1 MEELKRLEKKKL
13 EIEEE
18 MKELQNVLIRE
29 NVTMHTP
36 LVTEDGFPRSD
47 IDIPTIRPTRH
58 KIITLRNDYNK
69 IEDEIKKALENVLS
83 AQTTK
88 NDVSSSVAKAQ
99 WKESGAQD
107 QGVDTDAS
115 FVSGKQAKVL
125 QRASILG
132 RPKPFC
138 VVDSVAV
145 GSPAQEAGLCVGD
158 EIIRI
163 QTCTSLS
170 SLPALVQANLGKSL
184 SVLLIRGYDA
194 DDSPR
199 IYRLSLQPHTWQ
211 GPGVLGCH
219 LR

>member
-1 MEELKRLEKKKL
+1 MEQFKLLEKRKL

-18 MKELQNVLIRE
+18 LKELQSVLVRE
-29 NVTMHTP
+29 NATMNTP
-36 LVTEDGFPRSD
+36 LITQDGFPRSD
-47 IDIPTIRPTRH
+47 IDISTIRPARH
-58 KIITLRNDYNK
+58 KIILLRNDYNK
-69 IEDEIKKALENVLS
+69 IEEEIKQVLESVLS
-83 AQTTK
+83 AEA
-88 NDVSSSVAKAQ
+88 AKPDLANGTSETHL
-99 WKESGAQD
+99 KTSAQD
-107 QGVDTDAS
+107 EAVGVDES
-115 FVSGKQAKVL
+115 FVNGNQARIL

-158 EIIRI
+158 EIISI
-163 QTCTSLS
+163 HTCTSLA
-170 SLPALVQANLGKSL
+170 SLPALVRNNMEASL
-184 SVLLIRGYDA
+184 IVLLIRGYDA

-199 IYRLSLQPHTWQ
+199 IYRLSLRPHTWQ